1 MVIFRKK
8 YLSLEEARRYLR
20 RRGKTYSSA
29 YLSLLAKKEKLQAIK
44 INKKWITTRVWL
56 KEFLSQSKLDPQK
69 LQKNKKAKKLEV
81 QKEGLVLPLYF
92 GWAIKLDF
100 VKFYRENLDWHLEW
114 HLKLPKLPIKLN
126 IKFFH
131 KKWQRIMS
139 AFFAVCII
147 GLGGFLFY
155 HIYFTSSVTYQWVQT
170 DWSGGEDQV
179 NYPLHPTNQTN
190 WTKYWSKASDIK
202 ISVAGEVSY
211 ETSAT
216 LPPKTAILP
225 TARYDAPAVYDTTS
239 NKFYIIG
246 GYDLDGS
253 DDPRFLTEIVQ
264 YNSSTDVATTT
275 GMGSLPV
282 QLRGHSADL
291 NPDNGKIY
299 IFGGYDNTNS
309 QFNSTIY
316 TFNPASPSGDATSTA
331 YSLPSGRE
339 YAPAVY
345 APNVDKF
352 YIFGG
357 FYLDGSLNQTYL
369 DEIIEFNPSTG
380 ATSTITA
387 GSLPAL
393 KGSSAVYYPVNG
405 LIYIFGGYDNTAGD
419 YSDKIYSFN
428 PLNPTAGASDTGYMM
443 PSKRAYT
450 TAAYYYSFGDA
461 SIKKMYIFGGY
472 RLTGDTSFY
481 LNEVLKFDG
490 TASPA
495 AQANPLAKNLK
506 SASAVF
512 NSSENKIY
520 VFAGFD
526 GDGEAFSDTI
536 YHYPL
541 TPMAPLVSSP
551 YNTTDP
557 AVTLAQLS
565 WSETLAGGT
574 TILFQIRTASNDDN
588 STPADPSDDTPNIWT
603 DWCGPDNGAAGCDTN
618 TYFTDNAGGEAIDAI
633 FKDAADDQWIQ
644 YKVFLIT
651 DSLDQTPVLS
661 DVTMTYVVN
670 TAPTVSDVTGSQDSV
685 GAVNISY
692 GWTDAEEATSTIY
705 LFYDLGIT
713 LDGDIDADVTT
724 ISVSDA
730 TYLANSGTIQLDS
743 EQITYIGKSGNDLT
757 GCTRGANNTVYYK
770 ATHSSGGTVWIKANT
785 ATGDIGSG
793 ISAGSGKAIVWTPKT
808 DIDGYYAASTVKVRV
823 VANDGNAAR
832 QAGSADSSVFEFDT
846 KDPVIGLTA
855 VGSTGIDINGNATTS
870 KGIEKTNVLS
880 NIVHLASTDDTA
892 LEFILS
898 NDGTFDT
905 EVYESYASS
914 TNWSLDEFCADQE
927 YGCVKTV
934 YVKFKDTK
942 GNEIGPYTD
951 TITLDNNPPAIPSN
965 SFIQDVSNASTSQF
979 RLFVTWDKA
988 TVSDWIRYEIYRS
1001 TNGIDFALYD
1011 TITDIN
1017 LNYKLEIDLVQ
1028 GNTYYYKIRSVD
1040 DIINNSDYSTT
1051 VSMEAGGN
1059 PADNVPPAISGVATS
1074 TPTINSV
1081 IVTWSTD
1088 EISTSQVIYS
1098 TNASVP
1104 EGSPTQGV
1112 SGYGTAHSVTLTG
1125 LVHTTTYYFK
1135 AHSCDASSNCSDST
1149 IGQFTTATPDQTG
1162 PFIFT
1167 PIIVSDISENSATIS
1182 WDTDESSTSFVE
1194 YSISSGFS
1202 SGTIQGDF
1210 AYVTSHEVTIHGLSP
1225 STNYYFKVRSTDS
1238 SGNESISAENSFST
1252 SASSEDVTPPSIS
1265 DVSTSGIAYNTA
1277 TATWTTNE
1285 NSSSFVEFGLSTSY
1299 GRIYGQDDSVTSH
1312 SVNLPQ
1318 DLLPATLYHF
1328 RVRSVDGA
1336 GNEGISG
1343 DYTFTTSG
1351 DPSDSTAPTI
1361 SNVQIGEPAKT
1372 SITIT
1377 WDTDEVADS
1386 YIGFSAATTTYSHE
1400 QGLPTMATS
1409 HSVTLVGLWPDTTYY
1424 FQVKSKDPSG
1434 NQQIDS
1440 NSGQG
1445 YSFTTLTSV
1454 SDPPVIS
1461 NVQIIDTGSNTAT
1474 ITWSTNKSANS
1485 FVEYGLDTAYG
1496 YSQGLYNSA
1505 TSHSVTL
1512 VGLLSQATYHFRVRS
1527 TDSDSNEGVSQD
1539 YTLTTESA
1547 ADITPPVISSVQ
1559 ATNITLITADIT
1571 WTTNENTDN
1580 IVTYGSAT
1588 SSLDRVAGSNASSTT
1603 SHTVSLTNLTPG
1615 TTYYYQVQ
1623 SRDAAGNITI
1633 DNNSGSYYSFTAT
1646 SDTTAPVISN
1656 VAVPVKDR
1664 NSATITWDTDEDA
1677 TSQAEYSLN
1686 SDLSSST
1693 ATTEITNLRQQHSV
1707 IVSGLTSDTTYYYRV
1722 ISKDAYNNSA
1732 TSSISSFDT
1741 TGAKEDSTAPVISS
1755 VSSGSITLISAVII
1769 WTTNENSNSIV
1780 DYGTTVSLGSMAGQI
1795 TDSATS
1801 HSVSLVGLDS
1811 GTLYYYQV
1819 RSQDSSGNI
1828 GTDNNSGSYYTFTT
1842 TADTTGPVISSVTA
1856 STISDTSATITW
1868 NTDELSTSQ
1877 VVYGVSTTYGSQTT
1891 EDSTLTY
1898 QHSVTVTGLERE
1910 TTYYYKVISKDSADN
1925 STTDDNSG
1933 SGYTFT
1939 TTREPGQTVYVGGG
1953 GGGGISYER
1962 ADQKPPTINDLKID
1976 EITAISAKVYWKTD
1990 EKASGLVEYGTTAS
2004 YGQSQG
2010 FYEATELE
2018 HTVVVD
2024 GLLPN
2029 TTYHLRPVS
2038 IDDWGNIG
2046 RGTDNSITTM
2056 SGVAE
2061 LPIGEITIEQ
2071 IMERIGGI
2079 TTSEE
2084 LQDIYAI
2091 IEETAQRIMEPPFIA
2106 GEYPVVE
2113 TTSDSARIIW
2123 VTDQNANSMVAYSPT
2138 GQYSP
2143 NSPDAY
2149 RYVVGNREES
2159 ATYHFV
2165 ELLNL
2170 KPDST
2175 YHYQIRSQGKIG
2187 PVAKSVD
2194 ATFKTKPIGIEIIG
2208 LRMTKLGQDFAE
2220 FTWDT
2225 NIPASSIVEYTDLKT
2240 GKTLSQGDKSLIK
2253 GHVFKLEKLA
2263 LNTEYSAVVICRDE
2277 AGNEAK
2283 STNIEFTTGK
2293 DSVAPTITQVRA
2305 NSTLYPGQELKVQTI
2320 IDWQTNEPATSQL
2333 FWKEGS
2339 MTNAQVFSSTVDT
2352 ALTNKHVVVTTRFKP
2367 STVYRFWVESK
2378 DIAGNTARSKE
2389 FTILT
2394 PQRTESVLEMI
2405 IRNFEEIFGWTKRLR

>member
-1 MVIFRKK
+1 M
-8 YLSLEEARRYLR
+8 A
-20 RRGKTYSSA
+20 
-29 YLSLLAKKEKLQAIK
+29 
-44 INKKWITTRVWL
+44 
-56 KEFLSQSKLDPQK
+56 
-69 LQKNKKAKKLEV
+69 
-81 QKEGLVLPLYF
+81 
-92 GWAIKLDF
+92 
-100 VKFYRENLDWHLEW
+100 
-114 HLKLPKLPIKLN
+114 
-126 IKFFH
+126 
-131 KKWQRIMS
+131 
-139 AFFAVCII
+139 
-147 GLGGFLFY
+147 
-155 HIYFTSSVTYQWVQT
+155 
-170 DWSGGEDQV
+170 

-190 WTKYWSKASDIK
+190 WTKYWSKPDDIK
-202 ISVAGEVSY
+202 VSVAGEISY
-211 ETSAT
+211 DRSST
-216 LPPKTAILP
+216 LPPKDATLP
-225 TARYDAPAVYDTTS
+225 TGRYDAPAVYDPTS
-239 NKFYIIG
+239 NKFFIIG
-246 GYDLDGS
+246 GYYLDGS
-253 DDPRFLTEIVQ
+253 NDPHFLTDIVQ
-264 YNSSTDVATTT
+264 YDSSVDIATTT
-275 GMGSLPV
+275 SIGTLPI

-291 NPDNGKIY
+291 NTNDGKIY

-316 TFNPASPSGDATSTA
+316 TFNPVSPSSNATSTG

-345 APNVDKF
+345 APNVGKF

-380 ATSTITA
+380 AVSTITA
-387 GSLPAL
+387 GSLPEL

-419 YSDKIYSFN
+419 YSDKIYSFDPAN
-428 PLNPTAGASDTGYMM
+428 AANGATLTAYTL

-450 TAAYYYSFGDA
+450 TAEYYYSFGDA

-472 RLTGDTSFY
+472 RLTGDTSIY
-481 LNEVLKFDG
+481 LDEVLRFDG
-490 TASPA
+490 TASPVS
-495 AQANPLAKNLK
+495 QSNSLAKSLK
-506 SASAVF
+506 GASAAF

-520 VFAGFD
+520 LFAGFD

-541 TPMAPLVSSP
+541 TPMAPLISSP

-557 AVTLAQLS
+557 AVTLAQIS
-565 WSETLAGGT
+565 WNETLDSGT
-574 TILFQIRTASNDDN
+574 DILFQVRTATNNDN
-588 STPADPSDDTPNIWT
+588 GTPADNSDDAPDTWS
-603 DWCGPDNGAAGCDTN
+603 DWCGPDNGGAGCATS
-618 TYFTDNAGGEAIDAI
+618 TYFTDSAGGEAIDDML
-633 FKDAADDQWIQ
+633 KDASNDHWIQ
-644 YKVFLIT
+644 YKVFLMT
-651 DSLDQTPVLS
+651 DSLDHSPILL
-661 DVTMTYVVN
+661 DVTMTYVIN
-670 TAPTVSDVTGSQDSV
+670 TAPTVSNVTASQDSV
-685 GAVNISY
+685 GAVNVTY
-692 GWTDAEEATSTIY
+692 EWTDAEEATSTIY
-705 LFYDLGIT
+705 LLYDLGIT

-743 EQITYIGKSGNDLT
+743 EQITYSGKSGNDLI
-757 GCTRGANNTVYYK
+757 GCTRGVNNTIYYK
-770 ATHSSGGTVWIKANT
+770 TTHSSGGTVWIKANT
-785 ATGDIGSG
+785 TTGDIGAG
-793 ISAGSGKAIVWTPKT
+793 VSAGSGKSIVWTPKT
-808 DIDGYYAASTVKVRV
+808 DVDGYYAASTVKIRV

-832 QAGSADSSVFEFDT
+832 QGGLADSSVFEFDT
-846 KDPVIGLTA
+846 KDPVVGLTA
-855 VGSTGIDINGNATTS
+855 VGNTGIDINGNATTS

-880 NIVHLASTDDTA
+880 NTVHLASTDDTA

-914 TNWSLDEFCADQE
+914 TTWSLDEFCADQE

-951 TITLDNNPPAIPSN
+951 TITLDNNPPAVPSN
-965 SFIQDVSNASTSQF
+965 MFIQDVSNATTSQF
-979 RLFVTWDKA
+979 RIFITWDKA
-988 TVSDWIRYEIYRS
+988 TVSDWIRYELYRS
-1001 TNGIDFALYD
+1001 IDGTNFTLYD

-1028 GNTYYYKIRSVD
+1028 GNTYYYKVRSVD
-1040 DIINNSDYSTT
+1040 DIINNSEYSTT

-1059 PADNVPPAISGVATS
+1059 PADYVPPTISGVATS

-1081 IVTWSTD
+1081 IITWTTD

-1104 EGSPTQGV
+1104 GGSATQGV
-1112 SGYGTAHSVTLTG
+1112 SGYSTAHSVTLTG
-1125 LVHTTTYYFK
+1125 LNHTTPYYFK
-1135 AHSCDASSNCSDST
+1135 AHSCDASNNCSDST

-1167 PIIVSDISENSATIS
+1167 PITVSDITENSATIS

-1194 YSISSGFS
+1194 YSISPGFS
-1202 SGTIQGDF
+1202 SGTLQGDF
-1210 AYVTSHEVTIHGLSP
+1210 TYVTSHTITIHGLDA
-1225 STNYYFKVRSTDS
+1225 STTYYFKVRSIDS
-1238 SGNESISAENSFST
+1238 SGNESISAENNFST
-1252 SASSEDVTPPSIS
+1252 TASSEDVTPPSIS
-1265 DVSTSGIAYNTA
+1265 NVSTSGIAYNTA
-1277 TATWTTNE
+1277 TVTWTTNE

-1299 GRIYGQDDSVTSH
+1299 GRIYGQNDSVTSH

-1328 RVRSVDGA
+1328 RVRAVDGA

-1361 SNVQIGEPAKT
+1361 SNIQIGEPGKT

-1386 YIGFSAATTTYSHE
+1386 YIGFSAATTTYSNE
-1400 QGLPTMATS
+1400 QGLPTMTTS
-1409 HSVTLVGLWPDTTYY
+1409 HSVTLVGLTPNTTYY
-1424 FQVKSKDPSG
+1424 FQMKSKDPSG
-1434 NQQIDS
+1434 NQQIDN

-1461 NVQIIDTGSNTAT
+1461 NVQIVDTGSNTAT
-1474 ITWSTNKSANS
+1474 ITWNTDKSANS

-1496 YSQGLYNSA
+1496 YSQGQYDSV

-1527 TDSDSNEGVSQD
+1527 TDADANEAVSQD

-1547 ADITPPVISSVQ
+1547 ADITPPVVSNVQ
-1559 ATNITLITADIT
+1559 AANITLTTADIT

-1580 IVTYGSAT
+1580 IVAYGTAT
-1588 SSLDRVAGSNASSTT
+1588 SSLSYMAGSNASSTT
-1603 SHTVSLTNLTPG
+1603 AHTVSLSNLTPG

-1623 SRDAAGNITI
+1623 SRDSSGNITI
-1633 DNNSGSYYSFTAT
+1633 DDNGGSFYSFTAT
-1646 SDTTAPVISN
+1646 ADVTPPVISN
-1656 VAVPVKDR
+1656 VEVPVIDQS
-1664 NSATITWDTDEDA
+1664 SATITWTTDEA
-1677 TSQAEYSLN
+1677 AKSQVEYSLN
-1686 SDLSSST
+1686 SDLSSSAT
-1693 ATTEITNLRQQHSV
+1693 TTEITDLRQEHSV
-1707 IVSGLTSDTTYYYRV
+1707 IISSLTTETTYYYRA
-1722 ISKDAYNNSA
+1722 ISRDASSNPGY
-1732 TSSISSFDT
+1732 SSIQSFT
-1741 TGAKEDSTAPVISS
+1741 TDSAAGGDVTAPTIISGPT
-1755 VSSGSITLISAVII
+1755 VSGITLTSAIIS
-1769 WTTNENSNSIV
+1769 WTTNESASSIV
-1780 DYGTTVSLGSMAGQI
+1780 DYGISGSLGSIAG
-1795 TDSATS
+1795 SASVSGTS
-1801 HSVSLVGLDS
+1801 HSVTLSNLS
-1811 GTLYYYQV
+1811 GGTKYYYQV
-1819 RSQDSSGNI
+1819 RSFDAAGNTVI
-1828 GTDNNSGSYYTFTT
+1828 GKNGANYYDFTT
-1842 TADTTGPVISSVTA
+1842 LADTTGPVISGVAA
-1856 STISDTSATITW
+1856 STVSDTSATITW

-1898 QHSVTVTGLERE
+1898 QHSVTIAGLERE
-1910 TTYYYKVISKDSADN
+1910 TTYYYKVISKDAANN

-1939 TTREPGQTVYVGGG
+1939 TTKEPGQIVYIGGG

-1962 ADQKPPTINDLKID
+1962 ADQKPPVITDLKID
-1976 EITAISAKVYWKTD
+1976 EITATSARVYWKTD
-1990 EKASGLVEYGTTAS
+1990 EKASGMVEYGETAS

-2010 FYEATELE
+2010 FYEATEIE
-2018 HTVVVD
+2018 HTIVLV
-2024 GLLPN
+2024 GLSPN
-2029 TTYHLRPVS
+2029 TTYHLRAVS

-2046 RGTDNSITTM
+2046 RGTDNSITTL

-2061 LPIGEITIEQ
+2061 VPTGEISIEQ
-2071 IMERIGGI
+2071 IIERIGGI
-2079 TTSEE
+2079 TTVKDLE
-2084 LQDIYAI
+2084 DIYAI

-2113 TTSDSARIIW
+2113 TTSDSARVIW
-2123 VTDQNANSMVAYSPT
+2123 VTDQPANSIVAYSPAE
-2138 GQYSP
+2138 QY
-2143 NSPDAY
+2143 NAGFPDAY
-2149 RYVVGNREES
+2149 RYVVGNREEL

-2187 PVAKSVD
+2187 PVAMSAD
-2194 ATFKTKPIGIEIIG
+2194 ATFKTRPIGIEIIN
-2208 LRMTKLGQDFAE
+2208 LKMSEIGQNFVT

-2225 NIPASSIVEYTDLKT
+2225 NIPASSVIEYTNLKT
-2240 GKTLSQGDKSLIK
+2240 GKTLSQGDKSFVK
-2253 GHVFKLEKLA
+2253 GHTFKLENLA
-2263 LNTEYSAVVICRDE
+2263 LDTEYLAVIICRDE
-2277 AGNEAK
+2277 TGNEAR
-2283 STNIEFTTGK
+2283 SSNIEFTTGK
-2293 DSVAPTITQVRA
+2293 DSVAPMITQVRA

-2320 IDWQTNEPATSQL
+2320 IDWQTNEPATSQI

-2339 MTNAQVFSSTVDT
+2339 LSDAQVFSSTLDT

-2378 DIAGNTARSKE
+2378 DAAGNTARSKE